1 MGLDMY
7 LSAKTYVNKHNYKNS
22 TEEFQPVV
30 TEKFKQLVELF
41 PELDNPDIYG
51 FEVSRVVGY
60 WRKANAIHNWFV
72 ENVQKGEDNCQ
83 SYWVS
88 TDDLEELRNICK
100 QVLTDRSQA
109 DTLLP
114 SQSGFFFGSTD
125 YDEWYFSDLENT
137 VTIINNL
144 LDDDTF
150 KCYDFYYQAS
160 W

>member
-7 LSAKTYVNKHNYKNS
+7 LSAKTYVNKHDYKQ
-22 TEEFQPVV
+22 EHKGEPVV
-30 TEKFKQLVELF
+30 TEKFKKLFELF
-41 PELDNPDIYG
+41 PELNTGDIYG

-88 TDDLEELRNICK
+88 TEDLEELRNICK

>member
-7 LSAKTYVNKHNYKNS
+7 LSAKTYVNKHDYNQKH
-22 TEEFQPVV
+22 EGEPVV
-30 TEKFKQLVELF
+30 TEKFKQLTKLF

-60 WRKANAIHNWFV
+60 WRKANAIHQWFV
-72 ENVQKGEDNCQ
+72 QNVQRGEDNCQ
-83 SYWVS
+83 SYYVS
-88 TDDLEELRNICK
+88 TEDLIQLRGMC
-100 QVLTDRSQA
+100 QRVLTDRSQA
-109 DTLLP
+109 DILLP

-144 LDDDTF
+144 LDSDQF
-150 KCYDFYYQAS
+150 KNYDFYYQAS

>member
-7 LSAKTYVNKHNYKNS
+7 LSAKTYVSKHDYS
-22 TEEFQPVV
+22 QRREDEPVV
-30 TEKFKQLVELF
+30 TEKFKQLIKLF
-41 PELDNPDIYG
+41 PELDNPECYG

-72 ENVQKGEDNCQ
+72 ENVQGGEDNCL
-83 SYWVS
+83 SYRVCNE
-88 TDDLEELRNICK
+88 DLDNLRNVCK
-100 QVLTDRSQA
+100 EVLTDRSQA

-125 YDEWYFSDLENT
+125 YDEWYYGDLEHTLTFLNEA
-137 VTIINNL
+137 
-144 LDDDTF
+144 LDTDRF
-150 KCYDFYYQAS
+150 KDYDFYYQSS

>member
-7 LSAKTYVNKHNYKNS
+7 LSAKTYVNKHDYS
-22 TEEFQPVV
+22 QRREDEPEV

-41 PELDNPDIYG
+41 PELGNPDIYG

-72 ENVQKGEDNCQ
+72 ENVQGGEDNCQ
-83 SYWVS
+83 SFRVGRE
-88 TDDLEELRNICK
+88 DLEKLHDICK
-100 QVLTDRSQA
+100 QVLTHHDQA
-109 DTLLP
+109 DILLP

-125 YDEWYFSDLENT
+125 YDTWYFSDLEAT
-137 VTIINNL
+137 VILINRL